1 MTKILGLF
9 TGVLLLAS
17 LAATAQNKPKPE
29 DVKTFTLKNG
39 MKFLVLEDHSIP
51 NANFYTFWKVGS
63 RNEVHGITGLSH
75 FFEHMMFNG
84 AKKYGPKQFDRTME
98 ANGGSN
104 NAYTTQNITAYTDW
118 FQSGALETIFD
129 LEADRIRD
137 LAIDS
142 SMVRSERGV
151 VLSERSTGL
160 ENSNYRVIS
169 ELVQATAFT
178 EHPYMFPVIGF
189 ESDIKKWTQADLER
203 YFKTYYSPNNAVAV
217 IVGDVTVAEVK
228 RLAEQYVQP
237 IPAQKLADSLRTV
250 EPAQNG
256 ERRVTTY
263 KDIATPNILLAYHT
277 PATRHPDYY
286 ALDLLSG
293 ILSSGNSSR
302 LTKSLVLD
310 STIASRVFTNFGES
324 FDPEL
329 FSVYAIAA
337 KGISADRLEKAIEN
351 QIDKVVNEGV
361 TDTELQKLK
370 NQKLM
375 EFYRTMESINGK
387 ANSLGTYELFFGD
400 YKKLYEAPT
409 LYEKVTKADIQ
420 RVAKTYLTQRNRT
433 VGYLLPEPK
442 TTAGTAN

>member
-1 MTKILGLF
+1 MNKRIGLL
-9 TGVLLLAS
+9 TALLLSAGMAAS
-17 LAATAQNKPKPE
+17 AQNKPKPE
-29 DVKTFTLKNG
+29 DVQTFTLKNG
-39 MKFLVLEDHSIP
+39 MKFMVLEDHSIP
-51 NANFYTFWKVGS
+51 NANLYTFWKVGS

-84 AKKYGPKQFDRTME
+84 AKKYGPKQFDRVME

-104 NAYTTQNITAYTDW
+104 NAYTTENTTVYTDW
-118 FQSGALETIFD
+118 FQRDALETIFD

-137 LAIDS
+137 LAIDPK
-142 SMVRSERGV
+142 MVESERGV

-169 ELVQATAFT
+169 ELVQATAFV

-217 IVGDVTVAEVK
+217 VVGDVTATQVK
-228 RLAEQYVQP
+228 RLAEKYIEP
-237 IPAQKLADSLRTV
+237 IPAQKLPDSLRTV
-250 EPAQNG
+250 EPPQNG

-263 KDIATPNILLAYHT
+263 KDIATPNILMAYHT
-277 PATRHPDYY
+277 PATSHPDYY
-286 ALDLLSG
+286 AIDLLSG
-293 ILSSGNSSR
+293 ILSTGNSSR
-302 LTKSLVLD
+302 LVKSLVLD

-324 FDPEL
+324 FDPSL
-329 FSVYAIAA
+329 FAIYAIAA
-337 KGISADRLEKAIEN
+337 SNISAEQLERSVLA
-351 QIDKVVNEGV
+351 QIDKVVTSGI

-375 EFYRTMESINGK
+375 DFYRTMETINGK
-387 ANSLGTYELFFGD
+387 ANSLGTYDLFFGD
-400 YKKLYEAPT
+400 YKKLYEAPA
-409 LYEKVTKADIQ
+409 LYEKVTKEDVQ
-420 RVAKTYLTQRNRT
+420 RVAKTYLTARNRT

-442 TTAGTAN
+442 KTAGAN